1 MFDFFFHIQGNFITP
16 DTESGHTV
24 SSRCVPLSILEA
36 LFVIVYE
43 NLDFAAQKENDNEV
57 ADDTC
62 AIEEIEGRP
71 QCLGCSDS
79 TDNSPGTTD
88 GIVNLDPCAF
98 KAQGVEADTAIIYVD
113 NTGRK
118 SKESNDD

>member
-24 SSRCVPLSILEA
+24 SSRCVPLSILKA

-43 NLDFAAQKENDNEV
+43 NLDFATQKENDNEV

-62 AIEEIEGRP
+62 AIEEIDIDKYK
-71 QCLGCSDS
+71 L
-79 TDNSPGTTD
+79 
-88 GIVNLDPCAF
+88 
-98 KAQGVEADTAIIYVD
+98 
-113 NTGRK
+113 
-118 SKESNDD
+118 